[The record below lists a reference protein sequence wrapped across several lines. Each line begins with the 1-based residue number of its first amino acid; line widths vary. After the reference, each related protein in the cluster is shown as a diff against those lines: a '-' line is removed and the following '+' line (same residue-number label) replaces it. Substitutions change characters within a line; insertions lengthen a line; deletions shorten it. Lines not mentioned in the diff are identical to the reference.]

1 MVGDEE
7 VCVPGLVREL
17 KSVCYVWLRKRHS
30 EGERERES
38 LCRRKQV
45 MLGPMRDWEGEG
57 SLLTEY
63 IFKEGLSWEWE
74 GAVHLCV

>member
-1 MVGDEE
+1 MCGS
-7 VCVPGLVREL
+7 GRGTVRE
-17 KSVCYVWLRKRHS
+17 KR
-30 EGERERES
+30 ERER

-63 IFKEGLSWEWE
+63 IFKEGLSWECE